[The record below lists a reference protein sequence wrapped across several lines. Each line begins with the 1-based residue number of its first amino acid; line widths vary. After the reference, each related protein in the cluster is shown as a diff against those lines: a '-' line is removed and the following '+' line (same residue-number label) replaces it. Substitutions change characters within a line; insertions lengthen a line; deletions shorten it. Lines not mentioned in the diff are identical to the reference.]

1 MTPDATSDL
10 SPDALETEIRRALQT
25 EALACEPPDGLTERT
40 LTRALDPT
48 PLVPRG
54 RSTAHPGRMPL
65 LLSVGAAAA
74 AIVAFFVV
82 GNAVTRQEPTAD
94 RPTVGLG
101 TGASTGNEPS
111 TGTDAGTA
119 PGRAAGSSA
128 ESSSIARPPVDDQPT
143 IDPDSGGTIPEPGA
157 SALIGPRIA
166 RSADLAV
173 QVEKGRFDERW
184 RQAEAVAARFGGNVT
199 ASSAQEVE
207 GRLARGNLTLQV
219 PADKLQGALDE
230 LRSLGTPVRLNSSA
244 NDVSGQIVDYDA
256 RLRAAQAN
264 EAALLDLAR
273 QARSVEDNLALRPR
287 LQDAR
292 REIETLQAGRAS
304 IQGRVDLATVT
315 ASLYEKEAAPS
326 IPGPEGRVGQAWGRA
341 GDAAAATLAGMII
354 TAGYLGPFAVLAA
367 AAWALATAVRRR
379 RFI

>member
-1 MTPDATSDL
+1 MC
-10 SPDALETEIRRALQT
+10 IRDRLQA
-25 EALACEPPDGLTERT
+25 EALACEPPDDLADRT
-40 LTRALDPT
+40 IARALDPT
-48 PLVPRG
+48 ALVPRG
-54 RSTAHPGRMPL
+54 GSTARLDRMPL
-65 LLSVGAAAA
+65 VLSVGAAAA
-74 AIVAFFVV
+74 VIVAFFIV
-82 GNAVTRQEPTAD
+82 GTAATRQEPTAD

-101 TGASTGNEPS
+101 SGAGTGSDT
-111 TGTDAGTA
+111 GTA
-119 PGRAAGSSA
+119 PSGAAATGRPTSKHAPGRSAGSTA

-143 IDPDSGGTIPEPGA
+143 TDPDIGGTIPEPGA
-157 SALIGPRIA
+157 SSLIGPRIA
-166 RSADLAV
+166 RTANLDV
-173 QVEKGRFDERW
+173 RVEKGRFDERW

-292 REIETLQAGRAS
+292 REIETLQARRAS
-304 IQGRVDLATVT
+304 LQGRVDLATVT

-341 GDAAAATLAGMII
+341 GDAASATLAGMII
-354 TAGYLGPFAVLAA
+354 AAGYLGPFAVLAA

>member
-10 SPDALETEIRRALQT
+10 TPDALETEIRRALQA

-48 PLVPRG
+48 VLVPRG
-54 RSTAHPGRMPL
+54 RSRVNPGRMPL

-74 AIVAFFVV
+74 VIVAFFIV
-82 GNAVTRQEPTAD
+82 GTAATRQEPTAE

-101 TGASTGNEPS
+101 TGAGTGNDTGTAAGLSTG
-111 TGTDAGTA
+111 GT
-119 PGRAAGSSA
+119 A

-143 IDPDSGGTIPEPGA
+143 TDRDSGGTIPEPGA
-157 SALIGPRIA
+157 SSLIGPRIA
-166 RSADLAV
+166 RTANLDV
-173 QVEKGRFDERW
+173 RVEKGRFDERW
-184 RQAEAVAARFGGNVT
+184 RQAEAVAARFGGFVT

-230 LRSLGTPVRLNSSA
+230 LRGLGTPVGLNSSA
-244 NDVSGQIVDYDA
+244 TDVSGQIVDYDA

-292 REIETLQAGRAS
+292 REIETLQARRAS
-304 IQGRVDLATVT
+304 LQGRVDLATVT

-341 GDAAAATLAGMII
+341 GDAASATLAGMII
-354 TAGYLGPFAVLAA
+354 AAGYLGPFAVLAA
-367 AAWALATAVRRR
+367 GAWALATAVRRR

>member
-25 EALACEPPDGLTERT
+25 EALACEPPHDLAERT
-40 LTRALDPT
+40 LARALDPAA
-48 PLVPRG
+48 LVPPGSAAG
-54 RSTAHPGRMPL
+54 RSSRMPL

-74 AIVAFFVV
+74 VVIAFFVV
-82 GNAVTRQEPTAD
+82 GRAVTGPYIPQDAPQGSS
-94 RPTVGLG
+94 PQF
-101 TGASTGNEPS
+101 
-111 TGTDAGTA
+111 GTDSRSA
-119 PGRAAGSSA
+119 PRAAAGSA
-128 ESSSIARPPVDDQPT
+128 ESSPESPSAARAPTVDQTTTAPE
-143 IDPDSGGTIPEPGA
+143 SAGSAFEPGGPA
-157 SALIGPRIA
+157 STGPRIA
-166 RSADLAV
+166 RTTDLEV
-173 QVEKGRFDERW
+173 RVEKGRFDERW
-184 RQAEAVAARFGGNVT
+184 RQAEAVAGKFGGYVT

-207 GRLARGNLTLQV
+207 DRLARGNLTLQV
-219 PADKLQGALDE
+219 PAEKLQGALDE
-230 LRSLGTPVRLNSSA
+230 LRGLGTPVRLNSTA

-264 EAALLDLAR
+264 ETALLDLAR

-292 REIETLQAGRAS
+292 REIETLQARRAS
-304 IQGRVDLATVT
+304 LQGRVDLATVT
-315 ASLYEKEAAPS
+315 ASLYEKEAAPA
-326 IPGPEGRVGQAWGRA
+326 IPRPEGRVGQAWGRA

>member
-10 SPDALETEIRRALQT
+10 SPDALETEIRRALQA
-25 EALACEPPDGLTERT
+25 EALACEPPGDLAERT
-40 LTRALDPT
+40 LARAFDPT
-48 PLVPRG
+48 VLVPRG
-54 RSTAHPGRMPL
+54 RSRVNPGSMPL
-65 LLSVGAAAA
+65 LLSAGAAAA
-74 AIVAFFVV
+74 VIVAFFVV
-82 GNAVTRQEPTAD
+82 GTAVTRQEPTAD
-94 RPTVGLG
+94 RPPVGLG
-101 TGASTGNEPS
+101 SGSGTGSDTV
-111 TGTDAGTA
+111 TA
-119 PGRAAGSSA
+119 PRRSAGSTA

-143 IDPDSGGTIPEPGA
+143 TDPDLGGTIPEPGA
-157 SALIGPRIA
+157 SSLIGPRIA
-166 RSADLAV
+166 RTANLDV
-173 QVEKGRFDERW
+173 RVEKGRFDERW

-292 REIETLQAGRAS
+292 REIETLQARRAS
-304 IQGRVDLATVT
+304 LQGRVDLATVT

-341 GDAAAATLAGMII
+341 GDAASATLAGMII
-354 TAGYLGPFAVLAA
+354 AAGYLGPFAVIAA

>member
-1 MTPDATSDL
+1 MTPDATSNL
-10 SPDALETEIRRALQT
+10 TPDALETEIRRALQA

-82 GNAVTRQEPTAD
+82 GNAVTRQEPTAE

-101 TGASTGNEPS
+101 TGAGTGNDTGTAAGLSTG
-111 TGTDAGTA
+111 GT
-119 PGRAAGSSA
+119 A

-143 IDPDSGGTIPEPGA
+143 TDPDLGGTIPEPGA
-157 SALIGPRIA
+157 SSLIGPRIA
-166 RSADLAV
+166 RTANLDV
-173 QVEKGRFDERW
+173 RVEKGRFDERW
-184 RQAEAVAARFGGNVT
+184 RQAEAVAARFGGFVT

-292 REIETLQAGRAS
+292 REIETLQARRAS
-304 IQGRVDLATVT
+304 LQGRVDLATVT

-326 IPGPEGRVGQAWGRA
+326 SPAPEGRVGQAWGRA

>member
-10 SPDALETEIRRALQT
+10 TRDALETEIRRALQA
-25 EALACEPPDGLTERT
+25 EALACEPPDDLTERT
-40 LTRALDPT
+40 LAGALDPAA
-48 PLVPRG
+48 LVPRG

-65 LLSVGAAAA
+65 LFSVGAAAA

-82 GNAVTRQEPTAD
+82 GTAVTRQDPTAD

-101 TGASTGNEPS
+101 A
-111 TGTDAGTA
+111 GTDTNPATV
-119 PGRAAGSSA
+119 PGRASGFAA
-128 ESSSIARPPVDDQPT
+128 KSSSGARAPTEDQPT
-143 IDPDSGGTIPEPGA
+143 TVPDSGGTIPEPGG
-157 SALIGPRIA
+157 SSLIGPRIA
-166 RSADLAV
+166 RTADVAV
-173 QVEKGRFDERW
+173 RVEKGRFDERW
-184 RQAEAVAARFGGNVT
+184 RQAEAVAARFGGFVT

-244 NDVSGQIVDYDA
+244 NDVSGQIVDHDA
-256 RLRAAQAN
+256 RLRVAQAN

-273 QARSVEDNLALRPR
+273 QARTVEDNLAIRPR

-292 REIETLQAGRAS
+292 REIETLQARRAS
-304 IQGRVDLATVT
+304 LQGKVDLATVT
-315 ASLYEKEAAPS
+315 ASLYEREAAPPS
-326 IPGPEGRVGQAWGRA
+326 GRPEGRVGQAWGRA
-341 GDAAAATLAGMII
+341 ADAAAATLAGMII
-354 TAGYLGPFAVLAA
+354 TAGYLGPFALLAA

>member
-10 SPDALETEIRRALQT
+10 TPDALETEIRRALQA

-48 PLVPRG
+48 VLVPRG
-54 RSTAHPGRMPL
+54 RSRVNPGRMPL

-74 AIVAFFVV
+74 VIVAFFIV
-82 GNAVTRQEPTAD
+82 GTAATRQEPTAE

-101 TGASTGNEPS
+101 TGAGTGNDTGTAAGLSTG
-111 TGTDAGTA
+111 GT
-119 PGRAAGSSA
+119 A

-143 IDPDSGGTIPEPGA
+143 TDRDSGGTIPEPGA
-157 SALIGPRIA
+157 SSLIGPRIA
-166 RSADLAV
+166 RTANLDV
-173 QVEKGRFDERW
+173 RVEKGRFDERW
-184 RQAEAVAARFGGNVT
+184 RQAEAVAARFGGFVT

-230 LRSLGTPVRLNSSA
+230 LRGLGTPVGLNSSA

-292 REIETLQAGRAS
+292 REIETLQARRAS
-304 IQGRVDLATVT
+304 LQGRVDLATVT

-341 GDAAAATLAGMII
+341 GDAASATLAGMII
-354 TAGYLGPFAVLAA
+354 AAGYLGPFAVLAA
-367 AAWALATAVRRR
+367 GAWALATAVRRR